1 MENKNRHGNQINPS
15 LILIIIGALL
25 LIVAAVVLL
34 SQSNNNSVVQ
44 PTQAVEIPYPEVK
57 RIGQLDAKVAYDQGT
72 AIFMDVRSAESYAAA
87 HISGSIS
94 LPETEL
100 ESRWTELSNEKLI
113 ITYCT

>member
-1 MENKNRHGNQINPS
+1 MEYKTRDGNRINPS

-25 LIVAAVVLL
+25 LVVAAVVLV
-34 SQSNNNSVVQ
+34 SQSNDNKVVQ

-57 RIGQLDAKVAYDQGT
+57 RIGQLDAKAAYDQGT
-72 AIFMDVRSAESYAAA
+72 AIFVDVRSAESYVSA
-87 HISGSIS
+87 HIIGSIS

-100 ESRWTELSNEKLI
+100 ESRWTELSTEKLI